1 MTLIPPDCLG
11 IVHTRRVLTE
21 PEVWALERQW
31 WCLWR
36 KCWER
41 QLLHSMA
48 LSSPSLGPQLCPSLK
63 SRSIWSM
70 YLQLAGLTTWNSRGL
85 SEDEQESLSSAQ
97 RAAATALASYDD
109 ASLYPCFATGP
120 LLHQF
125 VEFFLPPEPMGPKIH
140 LPMFLEFVCKLTAS
154 WSKPPSNHI
163 TVPAYWQYMELGS
176 MEYMDDTNEAGL
188 ANTPGM
194 EPSLAA
200 YLAPSHNHG
209 VGGPTTLPYKQC
221 RFSTLQ
227 LDSFNWNAGGVSVDS
242 LTTCVHRVTWQW
254 HESCMLAVCPWREPR
269 LHQGSQIGRVLF
281 HKVVSTD
288 GDGELCAMT
297 HQWGVS
303 GPQSSLSCT
312 WIT

>member
-125 VEFFLPPEPMGPKIH
+125 VEFFPSTRAHGAKNSSSHVPRICLQANCIMEQTAIQPYH
-140 LPMFLEFVCKLTAS
+140 CACLLTV
-154 WSKPPSNHI
+154 H
-163 TVPAYWQYMELGS
+163 G
-176 MEYMDDTNEAGL
+176 AGK
-188 ANTPGM
+188 
-194 EPSLAA
+194 
-200 YLAPSHNHG
+200 HG
-209 VGGPTTLPYKQC
+209 VHG
-221 RFSTLQ
+221 
-227 LDSFNWNAGGVSVDS
+227 
-242 LTTCVHRVTWQW
+242 W
-254 HESCMLAVCPWREPR
+254 HQRGW
-269 LHQGSQIGRVLF
+269 
-281 HKVVSTD
+281 
-288 GDGELCAMT
+288 
-297 HQWGVS
+297 
-303 GPQSSLSCT
+303 LS
-312 WIT
+312 